1 MVSDGR
7 VSCIGD
13 ERLMARANIMLRIAE
28 RVLIELGSFR
38 AESFSELFDNVSAM
52 PFENFIGSKDAFPV
66 KGWSLNSKLHSV
78 PDCQSIIK
86 KAIVNRLEK
95 KYGVQWFEESG
106 PARQIQFSIMKDM
119 VSISIDTSGAGL
131 HKRGYRPKSLAA
143 PIKET
148 LAAGIADLARVREDS
163 LVLDPMCGSGTL
175 LIEAAMKA
183 MQIPP
188 GLKRRF
194 AAESWGVFPKSVWQQ
209 ERRAGYETVRRSAA
223 FRGMGWDIDEN
234 AVLRSRENAAK
245 AGVASR
251 IAVEQA
257 DISRFTLPDQPCIV
271 ICNPPYG
278 ERMLE
283 VKAAEA
289 LYHRMGEAFKPGEGR
304 SFYIISPHDRFEHL
318 FGRAA
323 TKRRKLYNGMIKC
336 QLFMFF

>member
-1 MVSDGR
+1 
-7 VSCIGD
+7 
-13 ERLMARANIMLRIAE
+13 MARANIMLRIAE

-52 PFENFIGSKDAFPV
+52 LLRTLSAARTLFPV

-223 FRGMGWDIDEN
+223 FRAWDGILTRTPYCAAGKTRPKPGWRPGFGGTSGY
-234 AVLRSRENAAK
+234 LPLYL
-245 AGVASR
+245 AG
-251 IAVEQA
+251 
-257 DISRFTLPDQPCIV
+257 P
-271 ICNPPYG
+271 
-278 ERMLE
+278 
-283 VKAAEA
+283 A
-289 LYHRMGEAFKPGEGR
+289 LYRHMQ
-304 SFYIISPHDRFEHL
+304 SPLR
-318 FGRAA
+318 RAYVGDQGGGSA
-323 TKRRKLYNGMIKC
+323 LSQDGGG
-336 QLFMFF
+336 F